1 MTKPVRYQEGYLY
14 VHHEAW
20 FVRYREPVR
29 QPDGSIKFRQRAKKL
44 GSVKDYPHKSQIEPL
59 FAEFMRQQN
68 AGNVLLGKPR
78 DACGISRQV
87 LSELHRG
94 EMGFHKKGLRGNL
107 EQLPHPRIASVTIRM
122 REFRTVDAS
131 RMLKAIANEN
141 GSDQDN
147 PATY

>member
-1 MTKPVRYQEGYLY
+1 MAGASAGEYEQGRSLKEEKVTKPVRYQEGYLY

-68 AGNVLLGKPR
+68 AGNVLPETCVTLAEFVDKFYLNY
-78 DACGISRQV
+78 I
-87 LSELHRG
+87 E
-94 EMGFHKKGLRGNL
+94 ENGLPQKRAARKSGTTTSA
-107 EQLPHPRIASVTIRM
+107 IASVTFGCVSSER
-122 REFRTVDAS
+122 
-131 RMLKAIANEN
+131 
-141 GSDQDN
+141 
-147 PATY
+147 